1 MKKILLATVLMAT
14 SATADHLYDPSK
26 IQTREQ
32 AAQAGSHVLQD
43 WLTDNGNSWD
53 QVVRRCVHR
62 VPASDLAM
70 QYKCHAYMRTL
81 SDMVDKVMDEKG
93 MEFDSRQHLMLWIGI
108 ANSLD
113 GQMQPC
119 PADLTL
125 AQWGQANYEHEA
137 YGIPKTPCE
146 SVK

>member
-1 MKKILLATVLMAT
+1 
-14 SATADHLYDPSK
+14 
-26 IQTREQ
+26 
-32 AAQAGSHVLQD
+32 
-43 WLTDNGNSWD
+43 
-53 QVVRRCVHR
+53 
-62 VPASDLAM
+62 M